1 MNKNCVHDALQG
13 MEDCKLGI
21 YDKWF
26 RYNRTD
32 DGAAYDNGWTAQNA
46 TTQNEEVKF
55 LEQVNS

>member
-1 MNKNCVHDALQG
+1 MNTNCVHDALQG

-26 RYNRTD
+26 RHNRTD
-32 DGAAYDNGWTAQNA
+32 DGAAYDKGWVAQNA

-55 LEQVNS
+55 LEQSIF

>member
-26 RYNRTD
+26 RYNRPD
-32 DGAAYDNGWTAQNA
+32 DGAAYDKGWTAQNA

-55 LEQVNS
+55 LYK